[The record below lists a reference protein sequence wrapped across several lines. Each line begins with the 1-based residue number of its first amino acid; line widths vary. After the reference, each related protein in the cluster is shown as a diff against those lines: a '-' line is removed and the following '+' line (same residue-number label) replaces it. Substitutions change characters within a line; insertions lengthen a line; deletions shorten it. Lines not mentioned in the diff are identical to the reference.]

1 MRDPACVEF
10 EMLVMYLQK
19 RGFERALAQDAASE
33 AVSRACQRRLRIDQ
47 SLRGWLR
54 TVGYRIAC
62 NQARRAREELLRAL
76 AGGWLISAQCDVD
89 VVETLEEEDRL
100 LRLLQQLPRQQRRV
114 MQRHLDGFG
123 TKDIA
128 DQLNMQEAT
137 ARSHLRHGRKTLRG
151 LVGANE
157 QELHFRAG
165 ERLWE
170 AFQNG
175 DPLPAIPRPVILT
188 GWNLARDL
196 NVPPECG
203 RQVEPLGRDE
213 VRRRRHNS
221 PLIACSA
228 VLHAL
233 TELGDA
239 TNQMMVVVDSDGV
252 VLWRGGTRRVLRL
265 ADDVGFIEGA
275 LWDLEHAGVNGIA
288 LALTTKQTV
297 TVCKW
302 EHYVQAQHGLS
313 CVAAP
318 VRSASNGR
326 VLCVLNLT
334 GTEPAINPAIRREID
349 TMAIRLYLHT
359 RAFPG

>member
-1 MRDPACVEF
+1 MRDPAYVER

-33 AVSRACQRRLRIDQ
+33 AVVRACQRWPRIDQ

-54 TVGYRIAC
+54 TVGYRFAC
-62 NQARRAREELLRAL
+62 NQAQRAREEPIRAL
-76 AGGWLISAQCDVD
+76 AGGWLISPQCDVD
-89 VVETLEEEDRL
+89 VVETLEQENRV

-114 MQRHLDGFG
+114 MQRHLDGFC
-123 TKDIA
+123 TKDIG
-128 DQLNMQEAT
+128 DQLNMLDVT
-137 ARSHLRHGRKTLRG
+137 VRSHLRYGRKKLQK

-157 QELHFRAG
+157 QELHRRVG
-165 ERLWE
+165 EQSWE

-175 DPLPAIPRPVILT
+175 DPLPALPRPVIFT
-188 GWNLARDL
+188 GWHMAKDL
-196 NVPPECG
+196 KVPPERG
-203 RQVEPLGRDE
+203 RQVEPLGWDE
-213 VRRRRHNS
+213 VRRRRHNF

-228 VLHAL
+228 VLHEL
-233 TELGDA
+233 TELGGA
-239 TNQMMVVVDSDGV
+239 TKQMMVVVDSDGV

-265 ADDVGFIEGA
+265 ADDVGFVEGA
-275 LWDLEHAGVNGIA
+275 RWDIEHAGVNGIA

-302 EHYVQAQHGLS
+302 EHYVQAQHGMS

-318 VRSASNGR
+318 VRSAHNGR

-334 GTEPAINPAIRREID
+334 GTEPAINPTIRRKID
-349 TMAIRLYLHT
+349 TMAIRLHQHT
-359 RAFPG
+359 RTFPR